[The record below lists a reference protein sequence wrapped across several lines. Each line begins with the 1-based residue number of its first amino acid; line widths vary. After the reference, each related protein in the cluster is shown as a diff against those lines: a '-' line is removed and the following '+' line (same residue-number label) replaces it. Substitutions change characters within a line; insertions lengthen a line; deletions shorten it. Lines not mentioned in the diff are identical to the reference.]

1 MRLFYKKY
9 ASHAFFGSRVY
20 VFKHIMNF
28 EIFGYPFS
36 NKQEHHQKNFGKM
49 KKFPKKKGSKNSI
62 RSTEKKERIESKL
75 WVTFKKLNFAMI
87 SLKKEVFNCFAFKK
101 ENLCQLC
108 HVEGL

>member
-28 EIFGYPFS
+28 EIFGYLFS

-49 KKFPKKKGSKNSI
+49 KKFPKKKGFKEFNQI
-62 RSTEKKERIESKL
+62 DRKKKKELK
-75 WVTFKKLNFAMI
+75 VNF
-87 SLKKEVFNCFAFKK
+87 
-101 ENLCQLC
+101 
-108 HVEGL
+108 G